1 MAVGDPAQG
10 QPALNQPALDQ
21 PALDQSALDD
31 PGERGTLEIRD
42 RALNRIATTAA
53 LAVPRVVRN
62 GQSIGTRALPQA
74 LTMQEDGELTVLVQI
89 AVDWPCVLTEVARA
103 VQLTVADHLLRLTGI
118 PVARADVSITRVLP
132 PSLPPILRQ
141 PEARVL

>member
-1 MAVGDPAQG
+1 MAVGDPAPAQSAPA
-10 QPALNQPALDQ
+10 QPALTYPTLA
-21 PALDQSALDD
+21 D

-42 RALNRIATTAA
+42 RALNRLATTAA
-53 LAVPRVVRN
+53 LAVPGVVRN
-62 GQSIGTRALPQA
+62 GQSLGTRALPQA

-141 PEARVL
+141 PEARVS